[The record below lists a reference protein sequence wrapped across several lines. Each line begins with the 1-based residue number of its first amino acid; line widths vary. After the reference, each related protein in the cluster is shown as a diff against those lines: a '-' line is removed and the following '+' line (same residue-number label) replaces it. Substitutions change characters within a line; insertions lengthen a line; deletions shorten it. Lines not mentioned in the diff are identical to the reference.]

1 MTPHHYIKD
10 DITMTTNK
18 STHQQTGLLQRL
30 LLPEIRFVAG
40 VYLFL
45 ILIFAALR
53 GMLLLRNSLQA
64 TGIEPG
70 VLAKSFLVGMR
81 FDIAISSYLLI
92 PFFLCL
98 VLFPLQW
105 RKALLSAFCVIVGF
119 FIFSGLA
126 EIEFYRELEMRFNTL
141 VFEYLS
147 HPKIVAGMVWEG
159 YPVFRYL
166 LIWVLLFVVFSAGL
180 RWLSRKVLQPGRGY
194 GASALLTRALIS
206 IVFIAIMVIGARG
219 GLANTPLRWGDAFFS
234 EDAFANNLAL
244 NGVYTL
250 GRSALDKLT
259 GGQQFW
265 LKAMPPEEA
274 LQTTKSM
281 LVEPQ
286 EKDLSSVEFP
296 LLRQETNLA
305 PVAGPPVNVVLILIE
320 SFSGRHIGALG
331 APFSRTPDFDALSR
345 DGVLF
350 DHAFS
355 NGTHTHQGVFASL
368 AGFPNLPGYEYLMKT
383 MEAKQAFSGITNV
396 LESKGYDMVFLYN
409 GLFSW
414 DNKEGFFRQH
424 GINRFIGRYDYVNP
438 TFVDPVWGVSD
449 YDVFMRANDEFRSLA
464 EKGPFFGA
472 ILTLT
477 NHSPFN
483 LPDPLPFDKIQT
495 GDSFE
500 GRANSMRYADWAL
513 GEFFKKARQEK
524 YFANT
529 LFVVTGDHGFGTAP
543 AITGMQLDRF
553 HVPLFFYSPER
564 LLPHGERRS
573 TVASQVDIGPTVLGL
588 IGSNA
593 PHQAWGRNL
602 LAIPPGDQG
611 FAVVKPSGGKEEVA
625 LIEGNLLLMRTP
637 KEKPVLYR
645 YSLGFPPTSERVDD
659 SQKIKE
665 MDHRLKAYV
674 ETGLLNLRARRIGI
688 PKQT

>member
-1 MTPHHYIKD
+1 LIPLRQIKD
-10 DITMTTNK
+10 DFTMTNNK
-18 STHQQTGLLQRL
+18 NTHRQTGLLQRL

-40 VYLFL
+40 LYLIL
-45 ILIFAALR
+45 MLIFAVLR

-98 VLFPLQW
+98 VLFPINW
-105 RKALLSAFCVIVGF
+105 RKGLSSAFCCIVGF

-166 LIWVLLFVVFSAGL
+166 LIWALLFTAFCAGF
-180 RWLSRKVLQPGRGY
+180 RWLSRKTLPSVRSY
-194 GASALLTRALIS
+194 AISALLTRAIVS

-265 LKAMPPEEA
+265 LKAMPREEA
-274 LQTTKSM
+274 LQTTKAM
-281 LVEPQ
+281 LFQPH
-286 EKDLSSVEFP
+286 EKDLSSAEFP
-296 LLRQETNLA
+296 LLRQENKPPTVN
-305 PVAGPPVNVVLILIE
+305 GPPVNVVVILIE

-331 APFSRTPDFDALSR
+331 APFSLTPDFDVLSGE
-345 DGVLF
+345 GVLF

-355 NGTHTHQGVFASL
+355 NGTHTHQGVFAAF

-383 MEAKQAFSGITNV
+383 MEAHQPFSGITNV
-396 LESKGYDMVFLYN
+396 LERLGYGAVFLYN

-424 GINRFIGRYDYVNP
+424 GINRFIGRNEFVNP

-449 YDVFMRANDEFRSLA
+449 YDVFMRANEEFRALA
-464 EKGPFFGA
+464 EQGPFFGA
-472 ILTLT
+472 ILTLS

-483 LPDPLPFDKIQT
+483 LPDPLPFEKIHT

-553 HVPLFFYSPER
+553 HVPLLFYSPQR

-573 TVASQVDIGPTVLGL
+573 TVASQVDIGPTGLGL
-588 IGSNA
+588 SGSQT
-593 PHQAWGRNL
+593 PLQAWGRNL
-602 LAIPPGDQG
+602 LAISSGDQG
-611 FAVVKPSGGKEEVA
+611 FAVIKPSGGKEEVA

-645 YSLGFPPTSERVDD
+645 YSLGFPPGSERVDD
-659 SQKIKE
+659 PQKIKE

-674 ETGLLNLRARRIGI
+674 ETGLLNLRERHIGI
-688 PKQT
+688 PK